1 MSDAK
6 STPPK
11 PPAGLRPGSRSFWT
25 RTVADY
31 DLNPGELVLLGEA
44 CRLVDD
50 LAKLRGAMAKAPVTT
65 EGSTG
70 QVRVHPIYAA
80 IANHSRVLAEHV
92 HRLGIPEPAADEQ
105 GQLFGINASTS
116 ARDLAHKR
124 WRTA

>member
-1 MSDAK
+1 MADAK
-6 STPPK
+6 PK
-11 PPAGLRPGSRSFWT
+11 PPAGLSPGSRSFWT

-50 LAKLRGAMAKAPVTT
+50 LAKLRRAMAKAPTVT

-80 IANHSRVLAEHV
+80 IANHSRVLAETV

-105 GQLFGINASTS
+105 GQLFGLPDSSTA

-124 WRTA
+124 WSRTG